1 MFQHLPWR
9 LWAVGSTSRPS
20 NLRRPMRAQPSRL
33 TLQPLG
39 YLRHV
44 KPHLWIAL
52 IFAAGSTLASLQA
65 LAQPASR
72 ASALF
77 GQSNPAQPA
86 PAPAPTAQQPG
97 SKAQDASTPVL
108 NSSLDG
114 RLMYQL
120 LAAELALAQGD
131 NSTAFDWMLDA
142 ARRTSDASLFR
153 RATDIALQTRAGNQ
167 ALLATQAWRAALPGS
182 LDALRLQLQIL
193 LVLRRNTELE
203 EPLKALLEQTPKAE
217 RPALIS
223 ALPRFL
229 QRATDSRLVATLL
242 ENTLKPYRE
251 DPVTRLPSMLAQ
263 GQAWLEA
270 GEPDKALALARL
282 AQTLEPSAPG
292 PALLAL
298 ELMVTRPPAED
309 LVKLHLQR
317 GDAQSPMRL
326 AYVRSLVARQRYAE
340 AVAQLEIATRKQ
352 PQAPAP
358 YLTLGALQLELKHL
372 PEAEAALKTYVQ
384 LVQPQGGVPHSPST
398 TPAKAN
404 GLPSTTLRPEEE
416 EDDETG
422 LGANNRADQG
432 LSQAWLMLAQVAQLR
447 ADFATAES
455 WLAKIQDP
463 ERTLE
468 VQTRRAAILAKQ
480 GKVSEARELIRET
493 PETRPEDLRAKLVAE
508 AAVMRESKRWQD
520 AYEVLANANVRI
532 PDDPDLLYEQ
542 AMMAEKLGRPGDM
555 ERLLRRVIGLKP
567 DNAHAYN
574 ALGYSLA
581 DRGERLQEARQ
592 LIVKALALMPG
603 DPFITDS
610 LGWVEFRLGNLEEA
624 LRLLR
629 QAYSARPDTEIGAH
643 LGEVLWSMGQ
653 QEEARQVWRQ
663 SKSRDAGNDVLR
675 EALSRLHVEL

>member
-86 PAPAPTAQQPG
+86 PAPAPIAQQPG

-416 EDDETG
+416 ET
-422 LGANNRADQG
+422 
-432 LSQAWLMLAQVAQLR
+432 
-447 ADFATAES
+447 T
-455 WLAKIQDP
+455 
-463 ERTLE
+463 
-468 VQTRRAAILAKQ
+468 KQ
-480 GKVSEARELIRET
+480 GWAPTIARIKV
-493 PETRPEDLRAKLVAE
+493 
-508 AAVMRESKRWQD
+508 
-520 AYEVLANANVRI
+520 
-532 PDDPDLLYEQ
+532 
-542 AMMAEKLGRPGDM
+542 
-555 ERLLRRVIGLKP
+555 
-567 DNAHAYN
+567 
-574 ALGYSLA
+574 
-581 DRGERLQEARQ
+581 
-592 LIVKALALMPG
+592 
-603 DPFITDS
+603 
-610 LGWVEFRLGNLEEA
+610 
-624 LRLLR
+624 
-629 QAYSARPDTEIGAH
+629 
-643 LGEVLWSMGQ
+643 
-653 QEEARQVWRQ
+653 
-663 SKSRDAGNDVLR
+663 
-675 EALSRLHVEL
+675 